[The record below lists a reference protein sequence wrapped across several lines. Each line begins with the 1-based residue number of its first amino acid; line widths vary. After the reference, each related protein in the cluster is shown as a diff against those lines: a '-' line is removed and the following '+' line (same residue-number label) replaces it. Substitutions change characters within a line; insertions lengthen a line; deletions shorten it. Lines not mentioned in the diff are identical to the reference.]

1 MGNIRQMKYTFKKLL
16 CCSMT
21 KVKNHTSKALCIP
34 LDTVSVFASDEL
46 VGFRNVPVILTDKTE
61 KQWR

>member
-1 MGNIRQMKYTFKKLL
+1 
-16 CCSMT
+16 MT

>member
-1 MGNIRQMKYTFKKLL
+1 
-16 CCSMT
+16 MT
-21 KVKNHTSKALCIP
+21 KVKNHTSEPLCIP
-34 LDTVSVFASDEL
+34 LDTVSVFSSDEL